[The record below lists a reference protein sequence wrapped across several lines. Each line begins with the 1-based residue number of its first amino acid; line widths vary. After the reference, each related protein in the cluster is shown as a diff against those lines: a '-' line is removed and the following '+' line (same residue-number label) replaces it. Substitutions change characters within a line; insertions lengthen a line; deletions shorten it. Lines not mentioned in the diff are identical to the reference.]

1 MYNQGNISL
10 TYHNGTLVVEYK
22 SSSGNNITKLKPS
35 YKVETTSGDDGRE
48 QLESS
53 TVKYKGEVKPSC
65 EGYIA
70 FANNKQ
76 EPFEF
81 SEENKEIV
89 WIGPD
94 ARDKWIRG

>member
-1 MYNQGNISL
+1 MYNEGNISI
-10 TYHNGTLVVEYK
+10 TYDNGTLVVEYK
-22 SSSGNNITKLKPS
+22 SSSGNSITKLN
-35 YKVETTSGDDGRE
+35 YKVEITSRDDGRE

-81 SEENKEIV
+81 SEENKEIA

>member
-1 MYNQGNISL
+1 MYNEGNISI
-10 TYHNGTLVVEYK
+10 TYDNGTLVVEYK
-22 SSSGNNITKLKPS
+22 SSSGNNITKFN
-35 YKVETTSGDDGRE
+35 YKVEFTSRDDGRE

-81 SEENKEIV
+81 SEENKEIA